1 MYRHLL
7 SLAISLL
14 LAGCQIDIDETRSFY
29 FLCNQAS
36 DCSSGFVCQANPAAE
51 TQGALGYCVSAV
63 LATESDASDA
73 SDSSDVSDTADTS
86 DVTDTTDPSDSSE
99 TSDPTDPASGCADP
113 LAVNQNTPD
122 PCTYDDLSDGVS
134 NAGFEIGC
142 GEDGNRLDSWNT
154 TTTDAE
160 VFIATTGERFITAPG
175 MTMAKRASAP
185 SINHAAR
192 LSNRNNGERT
202 EGGIYQSAHS
212 ATSKRRLSDA
222 RHGSVLRS
230 TRQTAT
236 LELKFD

>member
-1 MYRHLL
+1 M
-7 SLAISLL
+7 
-14 LAGCQIDIDETRSFY
+14 
-29 FLCNQAS
+29 
-36 DCSSGFVCQANPAAE
+36 
-51 TQGALGYCVSAV
+51 

-86 DVTDTTDPSDSSE
+86 DVTDTTDPSDASE
-99 TSDPTDPASGCADP
+99 TSDPTDPTSGCADP

-175 MTMAKRASAP
+175 IDDGEARFSAFNG
-185 SINHAAR
+185 NHAAR

-202 EGGIYQSAHS
+202 EAESPRAFTQQHPSAGS
-212 ATSKRRLSDA
+212 SDA
-222 RHGSVLRS
+222 RHGSVFAVRPARQRRS
-230 TRQTAT
+230 SSNSIK
-236 LELKFD
+236 LP